1 MAETISIDIQVLQ
14 GIFGDLTRVQQ
25 HLSGLAGSAGTIDKA
40 MADATAGVRQS
51 LGSVTGAAN
60 NTEAAMDT
68 AMRGMV
74 QDIMGPLGKSRELE
88 QKLQDL
94 GTKVRTS
101 RSVTEIMA
109 LKKEIAATQRELDG
123 VNTGGMEKR
132 VSGAAGRMRSMF
144 RGLAGPIAG
153 AFAVGGVV
161 GFTRSIVQAVAGAES
176 FNTNMKVMLGG
187 QQEATKMAKDLREF
201 AIATPFDV
209 AGLREYTTKLTSAN
223 IAQKDIIPTLDTLGN
238 IAAGVG
244 SDKLPEIVRA
254 FTQMKGKGKLMG
266 GELLQFQEAGVPIL
280 DELAKLTGEKASDI
294 SNNIAKMNIPAE
306 MVQQALT
313 NMTGEG
319 GRFFNLMDAQSKTIG
334 GQLAAAG
341 EEWAGFLEDVGV
353 ALLPQI
359 TSAVNLFKGAL
370 DGIRSAFNWVQQH
383 GPLVKNVL
391 TGIAVAVGVYTAALA
406 VNSTTTFYN
415 TLLTKGAVVALGLQT
430 VWTNLATAA
439 TSLWTG
445 AQWLLNAALTANPIG
460 VVVMAIAALV
470 AGVIYAW
477 YHFESFRAGVMG
489 VWEVLKATFAWVASA
504 VQPIIDGLVLG
515 FQLWWAAVQATWA
528 ALVGMFQAIGAWLA
542 HVWEG
547 VQGFIG
553 KVTGAF
559 GRLADILMAPFKK
572 VFDVLSHIPGFSK
585 LVGFAKDIGNK
596 VGSAFS
602 RGQEE
607 GIADFNAEAAGKAK
621 GGTTNAKTVVPTGNV
636 GAASLLG
643 GTAPGAPAAT
653 GGAGAT
659 VSGSGG
665 GGDKNIAMNI
675 TMNMQFGIG
684 RDVQASARDTA
695 EQVVAMITN
704 KLRDAQ
710 FALG

>member
-68 AMRGMV
+68 AMRGMM
-74 QDIMGPLGKSRELE
+74 QDIMGPIGKSRELE

-94 GTKVRTS
+94 GDKVRTS
-101 RSVTEIMA
+101 RSVGEIVK
-109 LKKEIAATQRELDG
+109 LKKEISATQKELDR
-123 VNTGGMEKR
+123 VNTGGMEKK
-132 VSGAAGRMRSMF
+132 VSGAAGRMRNAFSS
-144 RGLAGPIAG
+144 LVAPIAG
-153 AFAVGGVV
+153 AFAVSGITAFVGGVAKAAGV
-161 GFTRSIVQAVAGAES
+161 QQQFDASLKNMLQSKERADALSAQVKGFAATTPFELPEVQDATKKMLAFGFGAEE
-176 FNTNMKVMLGG
+176 T
-187 QQEATKMAKDLREF
+187 
-201 AIATPFDV
+201 
-209 AGLREYTTKLTSAN
+209 
-223 IAQKDIIPTLDTLGN
+223 IPTLRRLGDV
-238 IAAGVG
+238 AAGLGQPVG
-244 SDKLPEIVRA
+244 DLAYLYGTTRVQGRLYTNDLMQFANRGIPIIEELSKVLGVSQAEVRGLVE
-254 FTQMKGKGKLMG
+254 KGKVGFPQVEQVFKNLTATGSKFGGLM
-266 GELLQFQEAGVPIL
+266 A
-280 DELAKLTGEKASDI
+280 
-294 SNNIAKMNIPAE
+294 
-306 MVQQALT
+306 
-313 NMTGEG
+313 
-319 GRFFNLMDAQSKTIG
+319 AQSHTITGQMSNLSDAWGQFKSDLGQSLAPLITSVIG
-334 GQLAAAG
+334 GLSG
-341 EEWAGFLEDVGV
+341 
-353 ALLPQI
+353 
-359 TSAVNLFKGAL
+359 
-370 DGIRSAFNWVQQH
+370 GIEYLRDTFEWVQAH
-383 GPLVKNVL
+383 GPLVKGVL

-415 TLLTKGAVVALGLQT
+415 TLLTKGAVVALGLQN

-542 HVWEG
+542 HVWERL
-547 VQGFIG
+547 QGFIG

>member
-1 MAETISIDIQVLQ
+1 MAGTIGIDIQVLQ
-14 GIFGDLTRVQQ
+14 GIFGQLTAVQRQ
-25 HLSGLAGSAGTIDKA
+25 LDGLAGAAGHIDAA

-51 LGSVTGAAN
+51 LGGVTGAVN

-74 QDIMGPLGKSRELE
+74 GDIMGPLAKTHELE

-94 GTKVRTS
+94 GGKVRTS
-101 RSVTEIMA
+101 RSVGEIVK
-109 LKKEIAATQRELDG
+109 LKKEISATQKELDR
-123 VNTGGMEKR
+123 VNTGGMEKK
-132 VSGAAGRMRSMF
+132 VSGAAGRMRNAFSS
-144 RGLAGPIAG
+144 LVAPIAG
-153 AFAVGGVV
+153 AFAVSGITAFVGGVAKAAGV
-161 GFTRSIVQAVAGAES
+161 QQQFDASLKNMLQSKERADALSAQVKGFAATTPFELPEVQDATRKMLAFGFGAEE
-176 FNTNMKVMLGG
+176 T
-187 QQEATKMAKDLREF
+187 
-201 AIATPFDV
+201 
-209 AGLREYTTKLTSAN
+209 
-223 IAQKDIIPTLDTLGN
+223 IPTLRRLGDV
-238 IAAGVG
+238 AAGLGQPVG
-244 SDKLPEIVRA
+244 DLAYLYGTTRVQGRLYTNDLMQFANRGIPIIEELSKVLGVSQAEVRGLVE
-254 FTQMKGKGKLMG
+254 KGKVGFPQVEQVFKNLTAAGSKFGGLM
-266 GELLQFQEAGVPIL
+266 E
-280 DELAKLTGEKASDI
+280 
-294 SNNIAKMNIPAE
+294 
-306 MVQQALT
+306 
-313 NMTGEG
+313 
-319 GRFFNLMDAQSKTIG
+319 AQSHTITGQMSNLSDAWGQFKSDLGQSMAPLITSVIG
-334 GQLAAAG
+334 GLSG
-341 EEWAGFLEDVGV
+341 
-353 ALLPQI
+353 
-359 TSAVNLFKGAL
+359 
-370 DGIRSAFNWVQQH
+370 GIEYLRDTFEWVQAH
-383 GPLVKNVL
+383 GPLVKGVL

-504 VQPIIDGLVLG
+504 VRPIIDGLVLG
-515 FQLWWAAVQATWA
+515 FQLWWASVQATWA
-528 ALVGMFQAIGAWLA
+528 ALVGMFQDIGTWLG

-553 KVTGAF
+553 KVTEAF
-559 GRLADILMAPFKK
+559 SRLADILMAPFKK
-572 VFDVLSHIPGFSK
+572 VFEVLSHIPGFSK
-585 LVGFAKDIGNK
+585 LVGFANDIGNK

-607 GIADFNAEAAGKAK
+607 GIADFNAEAVGKAK
-621 GGTTNAKTVVPTGNV
+621 GGTTNAKAIAPTGNV

-643 GTAPGAPAAT
+643 GAAPGAPAAT

-659 VSGSGG
+659 VSGSG

-684 RDVQASARDTA
+684 RDVQQSARDTA
-695 EQVVAMITN
+695 EQVAAMITN